1 MRGIPVRSTF
11 NGATLIFRSAGFAG
25 GFFAMLR
32 MTIVLVW
39 RTPKMPTL
47 NLVTINGSTSEI
59 SKTGVLIDLALET
72 FREKI
77 APRGIEVERTAI
89 EMRSLRNDL
98 ASADNEEELSD
109 VARKAIAALTKADLV
124 IVGTPIYKASYSGM
138 FKLFFDF
145 VDRYAIANKPV
156 LLTATGGTDRHALA
170 IDTAL
175 RPLFGY
181 LPGARR
187 TGRDL
192 RQRQ

>member
-1 MRGIPVRSTF
+1 
-11 NGATLIFRSAGFAG
+11 L
-25 GFFAMLR
+25 
-32 MTIVLVW
+32 
-39 RTPKMPTL
+39 PTL
-47 NLVTINGSTSEI
+47 SVVTINGSTSEI
-59 SKTGVLIDLALET
+59 SKTGVLLDLALDT
-72 FREKI
+72 FQEKI
-77 APRGIEVERTAI
+77 ALRGFEVERTAI
-89 EMRSLRNDL
+89 EMRSLRTDL

-109 VARKAIAALTKADLV
+109 VARKAIAALTAADLV

-181 LPGARR
+181 FQAHVAPVGIYASGSDFAGYDILNPEVFARTEMAIDDILPWFG
-187 TGRDL
+187 
-192 RQRQ
+192 